1 MSEKNINKICRMFWG
16 LIGCLSFMQISVW
29 LQKEDLTVLSEMSDW
44 VAAYVFL
51 YFFIFSII
59 DSGVDSMA
67 SFHQTHNQQNLS
79 KSFLGGFI
87 KNKINFSKGYKL
99 MFNVGFLFMLFFR
112 VKNEFFK

>member
-1 MSEKNINKICRMFWG
+1 MDQNNINRICRMFWG
-16 LIGCLSFMQISVW
+16 LIGCLLFMQVSVW
-29 LQKEDLTVLSEMSDW
+29 LQDAELQGWSEVSGW

-51 YFFIFSII
+51 YFFVFSII
-59 DSGVDSMA
+59 DSGVDNMA
-67 SFHQTHNQQNLS
+67 SFHQAYNQQNLS

-87 KNKINFSKGYKL
+87 KNKMNISKGYKL

>member
-1 MSEKNINKICRMFWG
+1 
-16 LIGCLSFMQISVW
+16 MQVSVW
-29 LQKEDLTVLSEMSDW
+29 LQDAEHQGWSEVSGW

-51 YFFIFSII
+51 YFFVFSII

-67 SFHQTHNQQNLS
+67 SFHQTYNQQNLS